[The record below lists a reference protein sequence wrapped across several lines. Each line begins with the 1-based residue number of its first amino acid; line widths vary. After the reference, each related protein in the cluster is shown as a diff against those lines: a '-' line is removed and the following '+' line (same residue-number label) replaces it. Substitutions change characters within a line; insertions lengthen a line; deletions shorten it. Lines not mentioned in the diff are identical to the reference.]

1 MMELLDKYTMRN
13 KWLEDIKKE
22 WLETKNSFPSF
33 LKEVSLDE
41 KLRNEQYIQEITEN
55 FQKQMA
61 SYPRVPF
68 HRKKWIKNTVTIID
82 DVLHKETILGLQDAM
97 PSREIDE
104 FYMEIKDFLKRVR
117 RFSPEMTFYD
127 IGQAIRNYIVYAV
140 FKKIHRMK
148 SAYCE
153 AAFGYSMLYPFTD
166 NYIDSATLSE
176 VQKQDYN
183 KLIRHKLEGK
193 PVHPKA
199 LHHRKT
205 CDLLQAIEDSYSRAE
220 NSTIFSLLLMML
232 EAQEESL
239 RQQKKGVG
247 LSMDERLNISLY
259 KGGVSVLI
267 DRFLINKELSEADLK
282 FYLGYGLFLQ
292 LADDLQDIG
301 EDSRKSW
308 QTLFTFDLS
317 SAQEE
322 KIVNQMLN
330 FIQKLTKEYQA
341 ENETFKNFILSNCY
355 LLILTSLAGSKEYFS
370 QEYLDKMEAYLPITY
385 SFYEHFQNNRI
396 ENKDL
401 KIQKQH
407 MKILDSLL
415 SN

>member
-1 MMELLDKYTMRN
+1 MVLIDKNTIKD
-13 KWLEDIKKE
+13 KWLEVIKKD
-22 WLETKNSFPSF
+22 WLEAKDSFPDF
-33 LKEVSLDE
+33 LEEVSVDE
-41 KLRNEQYIQEITEN
+41 KLRNEQYIQEITDN
-55 FQKQMA
+55 FQRQVTR
-61 SYPRVPF
+61 YPRLPF
-68 HRKKWIKNTVTIID
+68 HRKKWIKNTVAIID
-82 DVLHKETILGLQDAM
+82 NVLHNEAILGLHDAL

-104 FYMEIKDFLKRVR
+104 FYKEIKNFLKRVR
-117 RFSPEMTFYD
+117 TFSPEMTFYD

-148 SAYCE
+148 SGYSE

-166 NYIDSATLSE
+166 NYIDSTTLSE

-193 PVHPKA
+193 LVHPKA
-199 LHHRKT
+199 SHHRKT

-239 RQQKKGVG
+239 LQQKKGVG
-247 LSMDERLNISLY
+247 LSLEERLNISLY

-267 DRFLINKELSEADLK
+267 DRFLVNKEMTDADMK
-282 FYLGYGLFLQ
+282 FYIGYGLFLQ

-301 EDSRKSW
+301 EDSRRSW
-308 QTLFTFDLS
+308 QTLFTLDLS

-322 KIVNQMLN
+322 KIVNQMLH

-341 ENETFKNFILSNCY
+341 EDETFKNFILSNCY

-370 QEYLDKMEAYLPITY
+370 KEYLDKMEAYLPLTY
-385 SFYEHFQNNRI
+385 SYYEQFQNNRI
-396 ENKDL
+396 ENKDIR
-401 KIQKQH
+401 IQKKH